1 MRSPFVSSPFDGGR
15 SGGGCEM
22 NGIWILFGGVIIS
35 LSLLW
40 LALGGA
46 ESAGRRRLR
55 MRALEVARRGSG
67 ASAAK
72 VESIKRERTSLSPL
86 LDALAKRVLPNPD
99 ALNRRLER
107 TGRRISIG
115 VYLGA
120 NVGVALIGFMFLRWG
135 AGLSIV
141 VSVIAALG
149 IGAWVPHMMVGY
161 LGRRRIAKF
170 EALFPDAIDLM
181 VRGLRSGLPVSET
194 IAAAG
199 REMSDPVGEEFRRV
213 ADAVRLGRDQED
225 ALWDTARR
233 LDTAEF
239 KFFVISLAI
248 QKETGGNLSETLA
261 NLSEI
266 LRKRRQMR
274 LKVRAMS
281 SEARASAYILGSLP
295 FLMFGVIYLLNPSYE
310 EQLFTDPR
318 GKIMLVFAGG
328 LMATGIVAM
337 VKMVRFEI

>member
-1 MRSPFVSSPFDGGR
+1 MLS
-15 SGGGCEM
+15 
-22 NGIWILFGGVIIS
+22 NIWILFSGLILS
-35 LSLLW
+35 LALLW

-46 ESAGRRRLR
+46 ESSSRRRLR
-55 MRALEVARRGSG
+55 LRAQEVARRGSG
-67 ASAAK
+67 MPAAK
-72 VESIKRERTSLSPL
+72 MESIKRDRASLSPL
-86 LDALAKRVLPNPD
+86 LDALAKRMLPNPD
-99 ALNRRLER
+99 ALSRRLER
-107 TGRRISIG
+107 TGRRVSIG
-115 VYLGA
+115 AYLGA
-120 NVGVALIGFMFLRWG
+120 NVGVALIGFVFLRWG
-135 AGLSIV
+135 AELSIV

-149 IGAWVPHMMVGY
+149 IGAWVPHMVVGY

-266 LRKRRQMR
+266 LRRRR
-274 LKVRAMS
+274 
-281 SEARASAYILGSLP
+281 
-295 FLMFGVIYLLNPSYE
+295 
-310 EQLFTDPR
+310 
-318 GKIMLVFAGG
+318 
-328 LMATGIVAM
+328 
-337 VKMVRFEI
+337 